1 MRFPLGFVGA
11 YFLRENYTKP
21 TRKPF
26 SRLSPSF
33 RVFYLFAFFVLFS
46 CDFRV
51 GNTPLRRPG
60 IHPINIYSKKRKE
73 IECLVDV
80 VDIVT
85 SAGQQFL
92 DSVAVVALELNRV
105 LLYCSSACKSSLE
118 EFG

>member
-1 MRFPLGFVGA
+1 MLI
-11 YFLRENYTKP
+11 
-21 TRKPF
+21 
-26 SRLSPSF
+26 
-33 RVFYLFAFFVLFS
+33 RVFYVQCSGLKDTHANLRESEENVCINRERFGAYRTFAYFATLSHCCKSFLK
-46 CDFRV
+46 
-51 GNTPLRRPG
+51 
-60 IHPINIYSKKRKE
+60 KKR
-73 IECLVDV
+73 LVDV